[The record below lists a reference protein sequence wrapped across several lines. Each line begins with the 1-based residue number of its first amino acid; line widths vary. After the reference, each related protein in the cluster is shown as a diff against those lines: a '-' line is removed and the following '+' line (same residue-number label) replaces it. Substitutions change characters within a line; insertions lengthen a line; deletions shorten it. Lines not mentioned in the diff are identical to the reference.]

1 MKRGDLVLV
10 KYPFTDLSS
19 EKLRPAFVII
29 PEDEEGDLLL
39 AFITSIA
46 IKKNSFDILIS
57 KNGTGLHKDSILRLK
72 NIMTI
77 HKSLIVGKI
86 GSVSKEQLKIIEE
99 NLSKMLGLK

>member
-1 MKRGDLVLV
+1 
-10 KYPFTDLSS
+10 LSS
-19 EKLRPAFVII
+19 EKLRPALVII

-46 IKKNSFDILIS
+46 IKKNPFDIPIL

-72 NIMTI
+72 KIMAI
-77 HKSLIVGKI
+77 HKSLVVGKI
-86 GSVSKEQLKIIEE
+86 GSVQKEQLKIIEE